1 MGDGYYDSPGAG
13 YGYTAGPP
21 PGAVAGLLVLILVIL
36 VVLAIAAL
44 AFRRGMASAH
54 RRAEHE
60 RAKAGAV
67 IFHAVRTPLNGA
79 LLATGE
85 RVFAPAR
92 NVLETIDLYLGPLV
106 MLLGGFGSIQAL
118 RKALNTTTKEVEA
131 KHDHHAPAVVSG
143 SPTIIMTSPALVANG
158 DGLQVLK
165 AAGHDAG
172 GHGGGKGHDAGHG
185 HGHKEKVDI
194 STKEQARLIREA
206 LEGLSDFW
214 QEDRVKAQVL
224 AAQKALMISKPIG
237 TVGERAAER
246 AGFFSP
252 RPTPVR
258 NTGSL
263 MRPNIKP
270 RT

>member
-1 MGDGYYDSPGAG
+1 MGDGYYDSPGPG

-21 PGAVAGLLVLILVIL
+21 PGAVAGLLILILVIL
-36 VVLAIAAL
+36 VVLAIAAV
-44 AFRRGMASAH
+44 AFRQGAAAAH

-60 RAKAGAV
+60 RAKAGGV
-67 IFHAVRTPLNGA
+67 IFHAVRMPLNGA

-85 RVFAPAR
+85 RIFAPAR

-106 MLLGGFGSIQAL
+106 VLLGGFGSIQAL

-131 KHDHHAPAVVSG
+131 KHDPHLPPAHAPG
-143 SPTIIMTSPALVANG
+143 SPTIIVTSPALVASG
-158 DGLQVLK
+158 DSLQLVK
-165 AAGHDAG
+165 PVAHGGAHGAHDA
-172 GHGGGKGHDAGHG
+172 G
-185 HGHKEKVDI
+185 HGHKEKVEI
-194 STKEQARLIREA
+194 SGKEQARLVREA
-206 LEGLSDFW
+206 LEHLSDFW

-252 RPTPVR
+252 RPTRVS

-263 MRPNIKP
+263 MRPNIKSK
-270 RT
+270 T

>member
-1 MGDGYYDSPGAG
+1 MGDGYYDSPGPG

-36 VVLAIAAL
+36 LVLAIAAV
-44 AFRRGMASAH
+44 AFRQGAAAAH

-60 RAKAGAV
+60 RAKAGGV
-67 IFHAVRTPLNGA
+67 IFHAVRMPLNGA

-85 RVFAPAR
+85 RIFAPAR

-106 MLLGGFGSIQAL
+106 VLLGGFGSIQAL

-131 KHDHHAPAVVSG
+131 KHDAHHPPAHLSG
-143 SPTIIMTSPALVANG
+143 SPTIIVNSPTVLASGDSLQVAKPVAPG
-158 DGLQVLK
+158 DGLGQG
-165 AAGHDAG
+165 AHDA
-172 GHGGGKGHDAGHG
+172 G

-194 STKEQARLIREA
+194 SGKEQARLVRES
-206 LEGLSDFW
+206 LEHLSDFW

-224 AAQKALMISKPIG
+224 AAQRALMISKPIG

-252 RPTPVR
+252 RPTRVS

-263 MRPNIKP
+263 MRPNIK
-270 RT
+270 RKT